1 MRSVL
6 TLLANVAKSFP
17 QRTYLSGKHDQGWSN
32 ISFAQ
37 TEKITN
43 EVAAWWL
50 LQSIPQGE
58 RIALL
63 AEGRPEWVLA
73 ELGMLKAGLISV
85 PLSLKLQSNEIPFRL
100 NHASVAAVIA
110 SNITLPKILDGW
122 NQFQKKPFLILLDSP
137 KQDAAGRLKGM
148 KLQEHHDWICWTEV
162 LDHGAAALLSQP
174 RVVESSMATITEDTP
189 VNICYTSG
197 TTGNPKGIMLSH
209 LNYYTNATSAVSH
222 FGLPLAK
229 YETLVILPLDHS
241 FAHTVAIY
249 AGLAKAITLSFVDAR
264 EGALSILR
272 NIPINLKERNP
283 TFILTVPAITG
294 NFMRKIIEGI
304 HTKGPLI
311 QHIFHQGIEAG
322 MAIIGD
328 GYTKPSFMTKL
339 RYGFAHALA
348 KALIFPKTKAVFG
361 NSILFCVGGGAILE
375 AKQQHF
381 YAAMGLPVY
390 QGYGLT
396 EAAPII
402 SANTPTQ
409 HKFGSSGKVMPS
421 VNCQIII
428 TEEDGKGGTR
438 EREAAWGEIGEIV
451 IQSKSVMLGYYKNPE
466 ASQEVL
472 RNGSLYTGDLGYFDQ
487 DGFLMVVGRQKAL
500 LISSDGE
507 KYPPETIEEAI
518 GAKTN
523 VFSQIMA
530 YNDQMRHTTALVTL
544 DVHQCQALF
553 HQKGITNAQAALTLL
568 EAEFEAYRQDDGGK
582 SIPPAWRPTAFEII
596 PKAFSEEDGL
606 VNSTMKLMRRKVIE
620 RYEDRIQALYQDLD
634 SQNPRNTETLNGLF
648 DF

>member
-1 MRSVL
+1 MRTVL

-17 QRTYLSGKHDQGWSN
+17 NRTYLSGKEEQGWSS

-37 TEKITN
+37 TEKFTN
-43 EVAAWWL
+43 EIAAWWL

-100 NHASVAAVIA
+100 NHASVAALVV

-122 NQFQKKPFLILLDSP
+122 NQLQKKPLLILLDPP
-137 KQDAAGRLKGM
+137 KHDAAGRLKGLG
-148 KLQEHHDWICWTEV
+148 LQENQDWICWTDV
-162 LDHGAAALLSQP
+162 LDQGAAALLAQP
-174 RVVESSMATITEDTP
+174 QTVEKAMAAITENTP

-222 FGLPLAK
+222 FGLPMAQ

-272 NIPINLKERNP
+272 NIPLNLKERNP

-294 NFMRKIIEGI
+294 NFMKKIIEGI
-304 HTKGPLI
+304 NAKGPI
-311 QHIFHQGIEAG
+311 IRHIFHKGIEAG
-322 MAIIGD
+322 MALIGD
-328 GYTKPSFMTKL
+328 GYTKASLATKL
-339 RYGFAHALA
+339 RYGIPHALA
-348 KALIFPKTKAVFG
+348 KALVFPKTKAVFG

-396 EAAPII
+396 EAAP
-402 SANTPTQ
+402 SFLPT
-409 HKFGSSGKVMPS
+409 
-421 VNCQIII
+421 
-428 TEEDGKGGTR
+428 
-438 EREAAWGEIGEIV
+438 
-451 IQSKSVMLGYYKNPE
+451 
-466 ASQEVL
+466 
-472 RNGSLYTGDLGYFDQ
+472 
-487 DGFLMVVGRQKAL
+487 
-500 LISSDGE
+500 
-507 KYPPETIEEAI
+507 
-518 GAKTN
+518 
-523 VFSQIMA
+523 
-530 YNDQMRHTTALVTL
+530 
-544 DVHQCQALF
+544 HQPGINLA
-553 HQKGITNAQAALTLL
+553 HQG
-568 EAEFEAYRQDDGGK
+568 
-582 SIPPAWRPTAFEII
+582 W
-596 PKAFSEEDGL
+596 
-606 VNSTMKLMRRKVIE
+606 
-620 RYEDRIQALYQDLD
+620 
-634 SQNPRNTETLNGLF
+634 
-648 DF
+648 